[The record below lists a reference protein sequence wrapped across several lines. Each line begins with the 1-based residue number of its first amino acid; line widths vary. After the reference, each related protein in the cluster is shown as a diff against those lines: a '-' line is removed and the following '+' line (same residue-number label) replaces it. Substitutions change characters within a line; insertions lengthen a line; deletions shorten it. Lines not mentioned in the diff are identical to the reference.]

1 MDNVAINAFT
11 RKLPSSISS
20 STLGKFIT
28 SKRDSLFENSSV
40 DMNAGTSSSD
50 TLLDKAGTIV
60 DTSDS
65 LIRDVE
71 AQCSIQG
78 IGGIA
83 GTSAAVLSD
92 IEARGAKVP
101 VIFTAGGDLIRGF
114 SSLLLITC
122 PLGFTHCGVL

>member
-1 MDNVAINAFT
+1 MDNVAINAST

-20 STLGKFIT
+20 STLGKF
-28 SKRDSLFENSSV
+28 KPLRRDSPFENSSV
-40 DMNAGTSSSD
+40 DMNAGTSSFN
-50 TLLDKAGTIV
+50 TLLGKAGTIV

-78 IGGIA
+78 IAGRA

-92 IEARGAKVP
+92 VEVRGAKVP
-101 VIFTAGGDLIRGF
+101 VNFTAEGDLIRGV
-114 SSLLLITC
+114 SSILLITC
-122 PLGFTHCGVL
+122 PLGLTHYGVI